1 MKKCPICRTQ
11 YTDSTE
17 ICPNDDARLVETT
30 DAATDDF
37 GTPLADNF
45 SADDARPA
53 NIESGIA
60 PAAANEMK
68 PATLTPPGT
77 PNGGGMS
84 ALAKISIVALV
95 ILALGA
101 GLVFWQTKYGG
112 RHRDESLNHIGKEDM
127 TLLLK
132 GANPM
137 QLKQL
142 SDNPEA
148 KKKIAD
154 NLRQLL
160 AVASQARKDGIAD
173 DPNVKRELENMRMV
187 LTATIYDQKINGDK
201 GPMPPFGYI
210 TEDQTKEF
218 WNDSSHE
225 AEFKEFLDTKIALA
239 KESGKFPKDKEL
251 SEEEIKQAKD
261 DYAKIRIYAA
271 EAKAKSGELGEDF
284 QRELDLQ
291 VKLQQAQFLAG
302 QYAKKTLV
310 EKVKVSDEDVRNYI
324 ASHPEMN
331 PAEKKAKAEDLL
343 RRAKTGEDFA
353 KLADENS
360 DDPGT
365 KDTGGLY
372 KDVTKGKMMPAFEE
386 AALALEAGKI
396 ADNLVETPYG
406 FHIIKL
412 ERKGEG
418 KGADGKP
425 GETYDVRHILIT
437 TTIKDPS
444 NPFAREMPASEMA
457 RQTLEEEKQKKV
469 LDEIVAANP
478 IEVAEDF
485 DIPQPSP
492 EELQQMQQQMMQQQ
506 MRGMPQG
513 EMPPP
518 PSAEVT
524 DDEEAPQGKTP
535 PKKAGAKK

>member
-30 DAATDDF
+30 DAATNDF
-37 GTPLADNF
+37 GTPLTDDF
-45 SADDARPA
+45 SADDAREA
-53 NIESGIA
+53 KIESGITTA
-60 PAAANEMK
+60 TANEIK

-77 PNGGGMS
+77 PNSGGGMS
-84 ALAKISIVALV
+84 ALAKTSIVALV

-112 RHRDESLNHIGKEDM
+112 RHGDEALSHIGKEDM
-127 TLLLK
+127 ALLLK

-142 SDNPEA
+142 ADNPEA

-154 NLRQLL
+154 SIRQVL

-173 DPNVKRELENMRMV
+173 EPNIKRELENMRMV

-201 GPMPPFGYI
+201 GPMPPFSYI
-210 TEDQTKEF
+210 TEEQTKEF

-225 AEFKEFLDTKIALA
+225 AEFKEFLDPKIALA

-261 DYAKIRIYAA
+261 DYAKIRIYEA
-271 EAKAKSGELGEDF
+271 EARAKAKSGELGEDF

-291 VKLQQAQFLAG
+291 VKLQQAQFLVG

-310 EKVKVSDEDVRNYI
+310 EKVKVSDEEVQNYI

-343 RRAKTGEDFA
+343 KRAKAGEDFA

-386 AALALEAGKI
+386 TALALEAGKI

-406 FHIIKL
+406 YHIIKL
-412 ERKGEG
+412 ERKGAG

-425 GETYDVRHILIT
+425 ADTYDVRHILVT
-437 TTIKDPS
+437 TTIKDPN
-444 NPFAREMPASEMA
+444 NPFAREMPANEMA

-506 MRGMPQG
+506 MRGMP
-513 EMPPP
+513 P
-518 PSAEVT
+518 PSAEMP
-524 DDEEAPQGKTP
+524 DDEAPQAKTP
-535 PKKAGAKK
+535 PKKAGANK